1 MHAVTQEMTRSHD
14 ATSCSSTSLPSALRD
29 HSALLLRLVLCLFLI
44 NCKPSEPFLALYL
57 TRDKGLSEATLDVDV
72 WPYDTYGAFAFLLPL
87 GAAAEVLGYRSVILL
102 GLLCREA
109 TRALLLFGE
118 GTVATMAMMQLFY
131 AAATGATTVYFAYI
145 LTAVPPEL
153 RAAATSCAF
162 VAFHAGNV
170 CGSMLGSVLMPLVE
184 LRTLFFISW
193 GFTTAGAL
201 AFLLLPAPLYVPPPS
216 LAALL
221 CRDGPRAVGAELC
234 ELYGADLQRLW
245 LLWWCTGYAAWNIVA
260 NYYQTQLLGLADGA
274 DDEQAFGYIEAGLEA
289 AMVIGSACAALMPA
303 PTFRAD
309 AAHLCVGALGVAGCL
324 GATLLRSPPPTLAS
338 TAALNATALG
348 ALGFQQA
355 RGTVAVATAIGGR
368 RRYSVVL
375 TVNAF
380 LALGGAMLAQQ
391 VASAFGAGTA
401 AHYWMAIGAMLL
413 LCLVSGGL
421 FLCDS
426 AFGAATPNLLQPDP
440 DASAADQPT
449 AGPAA
454 SDVQCS
460 LR

>member
-1 MHAVTQEMTRSHD
+1 MLS
-14 ATSCSSTSLPSALRD
+14 
-29 HSALLLRLVLCLFLI
+29 LFLI

-72 WPYDTYGAFAFLLPL
+72 WPYATHGAFAFLLPL

-118 GTVATMAMMQLFY
+118 GTATMATMQLFY

-153 RAAATSCAF
+153 RAAATACAF
-162 VAFHAGNV
+162 VAFHTGNV
-170 CGSMLGSVLMPLVE
+170 CGSVLGSLLMPLVQ
-184 LRTLFFISW
+184 LPTLFFISW
-193 GFTTAGAL
+193 GFTSAGAL
-201 AFLLLPAPLYVPPPS
+201 AFLLLPAPLQAAPPS

-221 CRDGPRAVGAELC
+221 CRDGPRAVAAELC

-260 NYYQTQLLGLADGA
+260 NYYQMQLLGLASGA
-274 DDEQAFGYIEAGLEA
+274 DDERAFGFIEAGLEA
-289 AMVIGSACAALMPA
+289 AMVLGSACAALMPA

-338 TAALNATALG
+338 TAALNAAALG
-348 ALGFQQA
+348 GLAFQQA
-355 RGTVAVATAIGGR
+355 RGTVAAAAAIGGR

-375 TVNAF
+375 TANAF

-413 LCLVSGGL
+413 LCGVSGAL
-421 FLCDS
+421 FLFDTT
-426 AFGAATPNLLQPDP
+426 FRAATPNLLQPDP
-440 DASAADQPT
+440 DADASAADQPELVHGTRT
-449 AGPAA
+449 AASDELPVTGVRMTVG